1 FVGMKLCIVAIKRRA
16 IRANHFGFITH
27 VEKHMRMIERRVC
40 TDAHEF
46 LHADFDGSMAG
57 VVLKV
62 RNDVIGHNMLRFWSM
77 GGMDMD
83 LCRVPDKVMHRHSH
97 ACTVKVLFPEAFSS
111 ILRTFQAICYQ
122 TVI

>member
-1 FVGMKLCIVAIKRRA
+1 MSRK
-16 IRANHFGFITH
+16 H
-27 VEKHMRMIERRVC
+27 VRMIERRVG

-77 GGMDMD
+77 GGMGMV
-83 LCRVPDKVMHRHSH
+83 LRRVPDRIMLDIGMRVPRKSCFRKRFHQ
-97 ACTVKVLFPEAFSS
+97 F
-111 ILRTFQAICYQ
+111 
-122 TVI
+122 